1 MPPSCS
7 STSVVISASASLTF
21 KETSIALDAK
31 FPAIYRTKGMD
42 KRTINPKIKSI
53 ETSVTLSNNKRKT
66 LAVAKGAI
74 AKASLT

>member
-1 MPPSCS
+1 
-7 STSVVISASASLTF
+7 
-21 KETSIALDAK
+21 
-31 FPAIYRTKGMD
+31 MD